1 MTIPEIEAS
10 KKDILSEEVL
20 LIIHSGEIPE
30 IAYHGSIYYLTE
42 DPEGPHLA
50 LEPKDLVA
58 LEKAVVQRYRTIILR
73 DITPENRDKT
83 IYRGLKRCAVNWK
96 RLVAFS
102 TKKAIDISSI
112 RREVAGALKA
122 FLARESMDVSSGKRE
137 SCINCPDST
146 LMELA
151 SDLGLPGEELLRL
164 LPRSLKTETMNQR
177 P

>member
-1 MTIPEIEAS
+1 MTIPEIATG
-10 KKDILSEEVL
+10 KRDILSEEVL

-42 DPEGPHLA
+42 DPEGTHLA
-50 LEPKDLVA
+50 LEPQDLVA

-73 DITPENRDKT
+73 DITPENRDKS

-112 RREVAGALKA
+112 RREVAEALKA
-122 FLARESMDVSSGKRE
+122 FLAQESIDVSSGKRE
-137 SCINCPDST
+137 SCINCPKST
-146 LMELA
+146 LIELA
-151 SDLGLPGEELLRL
+151 SDLGLLREDLPTL
-164 LPRSLKTETMNQR
+164 LPCSQKPETMI
-177 P
+177 